1 MFHILLAL
9 KICVKSNT
17 QLKVIRAS
25 FNSLLFSFDYH
36 IELNEK
42 IYLFISYNQIS
53 KQINKNKTIFSYI
66 QFSQQIVKT

>member
-9 KICVKSNT
+9 KICVKSNA
-17 QLKVIRAS
+17 QLKVIRTS

-42 IYLFISYNQIS
+42 IYLFISHNQIS

-66 QFSQQIVKT
+66 QFSQQILKT